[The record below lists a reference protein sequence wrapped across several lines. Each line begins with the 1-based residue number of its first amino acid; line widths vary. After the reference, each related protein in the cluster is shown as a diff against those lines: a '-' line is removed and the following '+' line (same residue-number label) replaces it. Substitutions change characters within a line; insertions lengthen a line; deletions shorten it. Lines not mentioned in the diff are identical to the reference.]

1 MLKILKT
8 LSLIL
13 ASFVLVIFLLTVGA
27 TYWMLKNP
35 QSAWNFAS
43 RYLLPKDLKVTWETI
58 DFDWQKKSWTEWN
71 FEWSTKNLVVLKM
84 DPQVDVGIVKAEAKF
99 ALNFWSKKPTFQLNH
114 LVLQSREKSFY
125 QLPEK
130 VSGATAPEQSI
141 YQTVNRSLSYLSHS
155 NRYFIFNALDLQ
167 IVDFQ
172 VRLGNQESWS
182 INGTVI
188 KNSSVNQDQAIHINV
203 SVVSKELTAEFKG
216 EINGAQLG
224 SEQSFLKMET
234 SG

>member
-1 MLKILKT
+1 
-8 LSLIL
+8 
-13 ASFVLVIFLLTVGA
+13 
-27 TYWMLKNP
+27 
-35 QSAWNFAS
+35 
-43 RYLLPKDLKVTWETI
+43 
-58 DFDWQKKSWTEWN
+58 
-71 FEWSTKNLVVLKM
+71 M

-167 IVDFQ
+167 IGSANCGFSSSFGQSRELVHQRNCYKKFLCESGSGHSYQ
-172 VRLGNQESWS
+172 RLRG
-182 INGTVI
+182 I
-188 KNSSVNQDQAIHINV
+188 
-203 SVVSKELTAEFKG
+203 
-216 EINGAQLG
+216 
-224 SEQSFLKMET
+224 
-234 SG
+234 